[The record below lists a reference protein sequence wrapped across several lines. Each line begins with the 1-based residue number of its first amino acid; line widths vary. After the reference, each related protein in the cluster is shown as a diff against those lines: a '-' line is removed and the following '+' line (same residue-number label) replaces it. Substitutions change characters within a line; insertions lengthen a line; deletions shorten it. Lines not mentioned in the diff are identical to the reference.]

1 MKKIILDVRVADTI
15 SSSGFFHWIVF
26 KDHAFYEQGRART
39 QFDAQLEAAQ
49 AARDAVIDD

>member
-26 KDHAFYEQGRART
+26 KDHGFYEQGRART
-39 QFDAQLEAAQ
+39 QIDARLEAAQ
-49 AARDAVIDD
+49 AAQDAVIDD